1 MAVSAARRARSF
13 EACVAA
19 KVADRP
25 DSAYEGLVDCIATA
39 LDLTKAGDREAKVS
53 RVMLA
58 VDRLDV
64 AGRARL
70 SSFVL
75 RLRHH

>member
-1 MAVSAARRARSF
+1 L
-13 EACVAA
+13 AA

-25 DSAYEGLVDCIATA
+25 DSAHEGFVDCIATA
-39 LDLTKAGDREAKVS
+39 LDLTKVGDREAKVV
-53 RVMLA
+53 RVVLA

-64 AGRARL
+64 ADRARL